1 MIKLFVTDL
10 DGCISHP
17 FIPPNWNAITKI
29 KELNE
34 ASLSDPSIPALS
46 ICTGRPYPY
55 AEAVAQWL
63 NVRYHIIFESGAGM
77 YHPKTNELIW
87 CDIITP
93 SIQAYFDELRVWT
106 NKNVIPNYPNTLQEF
121 TKRSDMGLVSPN
133 TAYIM
138 EMYNILLEKTHAE
151 RDWVEVHNTDISV
164 NVIYKHCNKGTGINW
179 LGELNGVSVSEM
191 AFVGDGMNDTPALVQ
206 AKFGFSPSNGRIEA
220 KKAADIV
227 LKTESTE
234 AVLEAYEYCIAQ
246 NRKA

>member
-34 ASLSDPSIPALS
+34 ASLTDHTIPALT

-63 NVRYHIIFESGAGM
+63 NVRYEIIFESGAGM
-77 YHPKTNELIW
+77 YHPKTNDLIW
-87 CDIITP
+87 SDIITP
-93 SIQAYFDELRVWT
+93 SIQTYFDELRAWT
-106 NKNVIPNYPNTLQEF
+106 VKEVIPNYPNTLQEF
-121 TKRSDMGLVSPN
+121 TKKSDVGLVSPN
-133 TAYIM
+133 VSHIM
-138 EMYNILLEKTHAE
+138 EMYQILLEKTKKE

-179 LGELNGVSVSEM
+179 LGELNGIKVSEM
-191 AFVGDGMNDTPALVQ
+191 GFIGDGMNDVAALVQ
-206 AKFGFSPSNGRIEA
+206 AKIGFSPSNGRPEA
-220 KKAADIV
+220 KESANIV
-227 LKTESTE
+227 LKTDSTE
-234 AVLEAYEYCIAQ
+234 AVLEAYEYCITQ
-246 NRKA
+246 NRKR